1 MLCRVALY
9 IKCIK
14 KYTRHCEHII
24 KKNVIN
30 EFELILNVIQN
41 LKQNIKKIKTCV
53 PITIHD

>member
-9 IKCIK
+9 LRCIK

-41 LKQNIKKIKTCV
+41 LKQNIKKQKHV
-53 PITIHD
+53 FP